1 MFDLLYVH
9 PRHPLAAQ
17 ITIYY
22 RLSGIEKSP
31 WPVDAVAR
39 LISIYYDETSYYT
52 SVFCNV
58 DYFLLSGC
66 FSAGMNGF
74 LWLTK
79 RNDLKRVI
87 PSPVYGLEDITNNQA
102 V

>member
-31 WPVDAVAR
+31 WPIDAVAR
-39 LISIYYDETSYYT
+39 LGSNYYDEILSYT
-52 SVFCNV
+52 SV
-58 DYFLLSGC
+58 ST
-66 FSAGMNGF
+66 M
-74 LWLTK
+74 
-79 RNDLKRVI
+79 
-87 PSPVYGLEDITNNQA
+87 
-102 V
+102 